1 MSKSSDKAII
11 AEHISKSYEIGVQRS
26 STLSHSLGTLLG
38 RKTSKQKF
46 LALND
51 ISFEVNR
58 GDSLAIIGHNGA
70 GKSVLLKILSRIT
83 YPSKG
88 RFTIDGKV
96 SSLLEVGTGFHY
108 ELSGRENVFL
118 NGTILGMS
126 RQEIRQKFDDIVA
139 FSGVEQFI
147 DTPVKHYSSGMK
159 VRLAFAVAA
168 FLDPEILIVD
178 EVLAVGDANFQKQCL
193 NKMETL
199 AKSGRTILFVSH
211 NMAAVRNMC
220 NKAILLERGNMI
232 VQGDVNQVINQ
243 YLKRSS
249 ENAAVDLSQRLD
261 RGGNGKI
268 KFLSIELNND
278 AAETID
284 FSLCGMPLTFL
295 IGYETFEPLNNVV
308 FIIQILSQQ
317 GEIITTFNNYLTEG
331 PFFDISTGVNKVK
344 CRIPKLPLPPG
355 EYSVNLQSIVNLEWA
370 DDIENVFKLE
380 VNEGDFFGSGKLSE
394 QGDIVLVEHQWR
406 KQ

>member
-1 MSKSSDKAII
+1 MSEQAII
-11 AEHISKSYEIGVQRS
+11 AEHLSKTYQLGVRHS
-26 STLSHSLGTLLG
+26 ATLSHSLGSLFG
-38 RKTSKQKF
+38 KKQSAQEF

-51 ISFEVNR
+51 ISFEINR

-88 RFTIDGKV
+88 RFTINGKV

-126 RQEIRQKFDDIVA
+126 RTEIRQKFDDIVA

-178 EVLAVGDANFQKQCL
+178 EVLAVGDADFQKRCL

-232 VQGDVNQVINQ
+232 VQGDVNKVINQ

-249 ENAAVDLSQRLD
+249 DNAAIDLSARLD
-261 RGGNGKI
+261 RGGNGKVRYQ
-268 KFLSIELNND
+268 SIELRND
-278 AAETID
+278 ADEPID
-284 FSLCGMPLTFL
+284 FSLCGMSLNIHL
-295 IGYETFEPLNNVV
+295 SYLASEPLNNAV
-308 FIIQILSQQ
+308 FIIQILNQQ

-331 PFFDISTGVNKVK
+331 PFFEISAGLNQLR

-355 EYSVNLQSIVNLEWA
+355 EYSINLQSIVNLDWA

-394 QGDIVLVEHQWR
+394 QGDIVLVEHHWSKR
-406 KQ
+406 